1 MGASLAIWGTEG
13 LPDSKADEG
22 REVGLVVGEET
33 GWHEAAGWV
42 HGRGGPGAWETRFA
56 SFQVRAMV
64 AWSGWWPSK

>member
-13 LPDSKADEG
+13 LPDGKADEG

-33 GWHEAAGWV
+33 GWHGAAGWV
-42 HGRGGPGAWETRFA
+42 HGRGGLGAGETRFA